1 MRRSTLVLAV
11 GMLAAALALATGGG
25 NANASSTAAETAC
38 ADFAGPAW
46 SVPEFGKKGNQ
57 WKVLARGVP
66 CQFAT
71 TWSKKLL
78 HTPYKGEAATK
89 LHGPAGWS
97 CTPSIPHG
105 GGVPGECRKGSKLFA
120 WGPDAKL

>member
-1 MRRSTLVLAV
+1 MRRSKLVLYLGA
-11 GMLAAALALATGGG
+11 LAAVCALAT
-25 NANASSTAAETAC
+25 AASAPAATTASHAAC
-38 ADFAGPAW
+38 ADFAGPSW
-46 SVPEFGKKGNQ
+46 SFPEFGKKGSQ

-89 LHGPAGWS
+89 LRGPAGWS
-97 CTPSIPHG
+97 CLPSIPHG
-105 GGVPGECRKGSKLFA
+105 GGVPGECRKGSKLFS

>member
-1 MRRSTLVLAV
+1 MKSTVLTLISALV
-11 GMLAAALALATGGG
+11 AAAVLGGTAT
-25 NANASSTAAETAC
+25 AKASMTAPRTAC

-46 SVPEFGKKGNQ
+46 SFPEFGKKGNQ
-57 WKVLARGVP
+57 WKVSARGVP

-78 HTPYKGEAATK
+78 RTPYKGEAATK
-89 LHGPAGWS
+89 LRGPAGWA
-97 CTPSIPHG
+97 CLPSIPHG
-105 GGVPGECRKGSKLFA
+105 GGVPGECRKGTKLFS